1 VAAQRGHRVSLFD
14 SATEIGGQ
22 FNLAKQIPGKEEFHE
37 TLRYFRQHIVDTG
50 VRLRL
55 GERVDADALSNFDEV
70 VVATGVRPRMVEFPG
85 SDHPKVIS
93 YLDVLQGHVEV
104 GKKVAII
111 GAGGIGFDVA
121 EFLVQEG
128 ESPSLDTKR
137 WMSEWGVDANFHTE
151 GGLVPPRPEP
161 PARQV
166 WLLQRTTGKPGAKLG
181 KTTGWI
187 HRSTLKAKGVK
198 MLGSVEYLGVDDSGL
213 LICVDGSAQ
222 TLPVDHII
230 ICAGQEPRRDLFDAL
245 QARGQRAHL
254 IGGADIAAELD
265 AKRAIA
271 HGSQLAAGL

>member
-1 VAAQRGHRVSLFD
+1 
-14 SATEIGGQ
+14 
-22 FNLAKQIPGKEEFHE
+22 
-37 TLRYFRQHIVDTG
+37 
-50 VRLRL
+50 
-55 GERVDADALSNFDEV
+55 
-70 VVATGVRPRMVEFPG
+70 
-85 SDHPKVIS
+85 VIS

-213 LICVDGSAQ
+213 HIRVDGSAQ